1 MFASLLSILSGC
13 GSVISALPLV
23 GTPVMVGHDLG
34 YLPIHDIPS
43 HDDATL
49 LNPDE
54 QSQLASELTA
64 ARDRN
69 ELLGKFE
76 KPKPMKQ
83 R

>member
-1 MFASLLSILSGC
+1 
-13 GSVISALPLV
+13 
-23 GTPVMVGHDLG
+23 MVGHDLG

-76 KPKPMKQ
+76 KPKPMKAAVISPSPREYQ
-83 R
+83 PEERGDR